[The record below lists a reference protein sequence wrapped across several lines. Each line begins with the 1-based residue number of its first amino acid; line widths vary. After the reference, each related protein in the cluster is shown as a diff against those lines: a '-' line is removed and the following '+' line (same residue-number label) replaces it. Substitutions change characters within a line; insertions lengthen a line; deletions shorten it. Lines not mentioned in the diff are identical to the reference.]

1 MKNYFNIDAITE
13 KDLARER
20 LMNDWATLYMMY
32 DNNEAHM
39 LQAFH
44 NNHMGNSDAE
54 KIHESCIQIAQT
66 LIEMGYDGASD
77 ETEPEEIRA
86 YFEEAKKTA

>member
-1 MKNYFNIDAITE
+1 MKNYFNIDAITKE
-13 KDLARER
+13 DLARER
-20 LMNDWATLYMMY
+20 KMNAWAALYMMY
-32 DNNEAHM
+32 DDNEAHM

-44 NNHMGNSDAE
+44 NNHMGSSDTE
-54 KIHESCIQIAQT
+54 KIHESCIQIAQA
-66 LIEMGYDGASD
+66 LIEMRYDGASD